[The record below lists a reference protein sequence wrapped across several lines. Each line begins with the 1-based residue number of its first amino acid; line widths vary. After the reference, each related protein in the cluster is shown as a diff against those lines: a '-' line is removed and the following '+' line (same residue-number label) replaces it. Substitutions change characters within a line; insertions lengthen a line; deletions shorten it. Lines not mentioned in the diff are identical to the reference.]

1 LVTTSGPCLS
11 IRTILGAQYTKAN
24 TAVIGVALF
33 DPVQSSR
40 EVSETFL
47 NVPCGTN
54 VTSVSFTYEAECK
67 AQLKGTKGSVVEG
80 IRALW

>member
-11 IRTILGAQYTKAN
+11 IQTILGAQYTKAN

-33 DPVQSSR
+33 DPLQSIR
-40 EVSETFL
+40 EVPERFL
-47 NVPCGTN
+47 NVPCGMN
-54 VTSVSFTYEAECK
+54 VTSVWFTYEAECK